1 MHDFVIIQ
9 SQATCCYVI
18 LIRNT
23 VRAIYRAI
31 IMKNDQITQIQILKC
46 TTSVL
51 VYQYLYRLEKAWSIS
66 SVGIIVALILVYTLY
81 MS

>member
-1 MHDFVIIQ
+1 M
-9 SQATCCYVI
+9 
-18 LIRNT
+18 LIRNS
-23 VRAIYRAI
+23 VRAIYSAI

-81 MS
+81 MG